1 MVIILLNFHL
11 GICILVCQGTLGNQ
25 HPTFL
30 IILVDIFYHIVSFTE
45 LNTSLDLVGTGGKF
59 LQCAKPLESLEME
72 KLQHG
77 KTLILVDV
85 KKAFL
90 SFLSRSEEEIQ
101 TLLFGM
107 RDGAVGKVMVSCTYS
122 VMYSEP
128 QIFSEKC
135 DFIQVVTNLEILF
148 NHLLDFHI

>member
-1 MVIILLNFHL
+1 M
-11 GICILVCQGTLGNQ
+11 CQT
-25 HPTFL
+25 
-30 IILVDIFYHIVSFTE
+30 
-45 LNTSLDLVGTGGKF
+45 
-59 LQCAKPLESLEME
+59 
-72 KLQHG
+72 
-77 KTLILVDV
+77 
-85 KKAFL
+85 
-90 SFLSRSEEEIQ
+90 
-101 TLLFGM
+101 FGM